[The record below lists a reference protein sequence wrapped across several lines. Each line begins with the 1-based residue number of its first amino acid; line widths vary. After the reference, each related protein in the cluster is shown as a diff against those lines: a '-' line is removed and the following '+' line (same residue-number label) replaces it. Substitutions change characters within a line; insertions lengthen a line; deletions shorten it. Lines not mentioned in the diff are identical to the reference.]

1 MNITVQSLKKVS
13 IQINTFSLFMF
24 FKLLIFLLI
33 ISTIIDFILRL
44 KPRSKLVLIPI
55 NYILNRSKSREE
67 IVCEFEIRNFSKN
80 KETMIPKLNINCE
93 FIDQGILENQYIK
106 KEIILDDGTS
116 QRIINNYW
124 QTIIIKAGSSIK
136 IKFILTI
143 KKFFKK
149 DSFIWLKVNW
159 QNYGHFGLI
168 NKENYFLLNNYQNRK
183 KTREIKNIFI
193 NKGINALAIKTNILG
208 AFDNP
213 IQTITKYCEDIV
225 KEGDILVVGETP
237 LAIMQGRYE
246 NPLNIKYSF
255 ISKILCYFFHPTSSL
270 ATACGMQ
277 LLISKIGFTRILF
290 SLIIGFF
297 FKLIGVK
304 GIFYRLTGAESSLID
319 DISGTTIPYDKTIV
333 LGPKNPKKFC
343 DEITKILKVESAVVD
358 VNDLGGVKILA
369 SSNKSINKELMSFL
383 KSNPAGNDDQ
393 KTPIVLIRKK
403 YF

>member
-1 MNITVQSLKKVS
+1 
-13 IQINTFSLFMF
+13 MF
-24 FKLLIFLLI
+24 FKLLITLLT
-33 ISTIIDFILRL
+33 ISIIIDIILKF
-44 KPRSKLVLIPI
+44 KPKSKLALIPI
-55 NYILNRSKSREE
+55 NYNLNRFKNREE
-67 IVCEFEIRNFSKN
+67 IHCEFEIRNFSKN
-80 KETMIPKLNINCE
+80 KETMIPRLNINYE
-93 FIDQGILENQYIK
+93 LMDEGILENHFIK
-106 KEIILDDGTS
+106 KQIILDDGVCKKT
-116 QRIINNYW
+116 INNYW

-136 IKFILTI
+136 IKYILNI

-168 NKENYFLLNNYQNRK
+168 NKENYFLLNNYQNIK

-193 NKGINALAIKTNILG
+193 NKGISAIAIKTNILG
-208 AFDNP
+208 SFDNP

-225 KEGDILVVGETP
+225 KEGDILVIGETP

-277 LLISKIGFTRILF
+277 LLINKIGFTRIFF
-290 SLIIGFF
+290 SLIIGFT

-343 DEITKILKVESAVVD
+343 YDITKILKVESAVVD

-369 SSNKSINKELMSFL
+369 SSNKSINKELMRFL
-383 KSNPAGNDDQ
+383 KNNPAGNDDQ

>member
-1 MNITVQSLKKVS
+1 M
-13 IQINTFSLFMF
+13 
-24 FKLLIFLLI
+24 
-33 ISTIIDFILRL
+33 
-44 KPRSKLVLIPI
+44 
-55 NYILNRSKSREE
+55 
-67 IVCEFEIRNFSKN
+67 
-80 KETMIPKLNINCE
+80 
-93 FIDQGILENQYIK
+93 
-106 KEIILDDGTS
+106 
-116 QRIINNYW
+116 
-124 QTIIIKAGSSIK
+124 
-136 IKFILTI
+136 
-143 KKFFKK
+143 
-149 DSFIWLKVNW
+149 
-159 QNYGHFGLI
+159 I

-193 NKGINALAIKTNILG
+193 NKGISAIAIKTNILG
-208 AFDNP
+208 SFDNP

-225 KEGDILVVGETP
+225 KEGDILVIGETP

-277 LLISKIGFTRILF
+277 LLINKIGFTRIFF
-290 SLIIGFF
+290 SLIIGFT

-343 DEITKILKVESAVVD
+343 YEITKILKVESAVVD

-369 SSNKSINKELMSFL
+369 SSNKSINKELMRFL
-383 KSNPAGNDDQ
+383 KNNPAGNDDQ